1 MIAGHKA
8 RREML
13 RMKIKSVCALLV
25 AAALSHAA
33 PALADCASIDIPYSA
48 AELGAF
54 FGLLRL
60 EENKREV
67 WVDVVRSPHT
77 AWLAPVE
84 SLSRR
89 QAVALGYMRMLAD

>member
-1 MIAGHKA
+1 MPGWPTVDIVRKVA
-8 RREML
+8 RLFE
-13 RMKIKSVCALLV
+13 V
-25 AAALSHAA
+25 
-33 PALADCASIDIPYSA
+33 SA

-60 EENKREV
+60 EENNREV

>member
-1 MIAGHKA
+1 MDSRCNEPTGWLTVDIVRKVA
-8 RREML
+8 RLFE
-13 RMKIKSVCALLV
+13 V
-25 AAALSHAA
+25 
-33 PALADCASIDIPYSA
+33 SA

-67 WVDVVRSPHT
+67 WVDVIRSPGT